1 MSDSRKKGKK
11 PVTLITGYLGSG
23 KTTVMNELLRNQ
35 AGKKIAL
42 IVNDMGSINLD
53 ADLLKKGSIAQ
64 MDTKMIELQN
74 GCICCTLR
82 DEFMEQ
88 IEQLSKEDEIEAIL
102 VEASGI
108 SNPASIADG
117 FLTYEE
123 IHKKTSA
130 FLNSIVTVVDADRIY
145 AEFLAEIGE
154 QQKAER
160 QQEEDP
166 DIINLVMDQIEFCN
180 LIILNKCD
188 LLNQEQLEKVKTVIR
203 QIQPEADIIE
213 TVQGKVDAKLI
224 ISKKRFDYDKVNNSS
239 AIQKALD
246 REARENEGEQKE
258 YGIDSFVYE
267 ERKPFKYDAFMK
279 FMEQDYPESIIR
291 AKGYI
296 WFEDDDVH
304 VQLFEQAGR
313 NTSITEISNWIAAF
327 DAKEQKKVF
336 DEYPE
341 VLNDWDE
348 TYGDRMNQIVFIG
361 RGYDEAEIRRHL
373 DSCIAGGQEHCKAV
387 SLIMSN

>member
-1 MSDSRKKGKK
+1 MSDSRKKKKK

-23 KTTVMNELLRNQ
+23 KTTVMNELLKNQ

-42 IVNDMGSINLD
+42 IVNDMGSINVD

-117 FLTYEE
+117 FLAYEE
-123 IHKKTSA
+123 MNKKTSA

-145 AEFLAEIGE
+145 AEFLGEIGE

-160 QQEEDP
+160 AEEEYP

-188 LLNQEQLEKVKTVIR
+188 LLDKEQLEKVKAVIR
-203 QIQPEADIIE
+203 QIQPEAEMIE

-224 ISKKRFDYDKVNNSS
+224 ISKKRFDYEKVNNSS
-239 AIQKALD
+239 AVQKALD
-246 REARENEGEQKE
+246 RETREREGEQKE

-267 ERKPFKYDAFMK
+267 ERKPFKYEAFMK
-279 FMEQDYPESIIR
+279 FMEQDYPETIIR

-313 NTSITEISNWIAAF
+313 NASVTEISNWIAAF
-327 DAKEQKKVF
+327 DAKEQKEVF

-341 VLNDWDE
+341 VLEDWDE

-373 DSCIAGGQEHCKAV
+373 DGCIAG
-387 SLIMSN
+387 